1 MRFSRCANNFPQP
14 ERKNISRSMKD
25 SPSRLHKTIVTLF
38 KHINLYFLPISF
50 FTYFRDSKFTNYKTP
65 LSSFFYH

>member
-1 MRFSRCANNFPQP
+1 
-14 ERKNISRSMKD
+14 MKD
-25 SPSRLHKTIVTLF
+25 SPSRLHETIVTLF